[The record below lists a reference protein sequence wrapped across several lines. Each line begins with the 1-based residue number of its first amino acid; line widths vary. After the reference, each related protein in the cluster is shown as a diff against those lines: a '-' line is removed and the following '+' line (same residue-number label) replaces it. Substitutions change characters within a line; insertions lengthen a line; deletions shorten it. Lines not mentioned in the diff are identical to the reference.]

1 MGRAEIPTFFYEVS
15 GERKTEDQHYP
26 KHVRF
31 ASIRLGDAEHFAT
44 LVYKSEGLVC
54 EIHEITR

>member
-1 MGRAEIPTFFYEVS
+1 MSRAEIPPHFYEVS
-15 GERKTEDQHYP
+15 GERKTEERTYP
-26 KHVRF
+26 KQVRF
-31 ASIRLGDAEHFAT
+31 ASLRLADAEHFAT